1 MELLDVLRDISQ
13 RLNTAGVPSPS
24 VDAERLAS
32 HVLGIPR
39 GEVLARAHRGG
50 ELDAHHLEALEASPC
65 QIMLT
70 TSMMMTTMMTTTTT
84 MAADEEIRMAD
95 GEKRLKD

>member
-50 ELDAHHLEALEASPC
+50 V
-65 QIMLT
+65 
-70 TSMMMTTMMTTTTT
+70 
-84 MAADEEIRMAD
+84 
-95 GEKRLKD
+95 G